1 MMNSKPFLI
10 AGMVISFVMAM
21 VLSVF
26 PLKYTL
32 ASIRP
37 MFMVMVLAF
46 WVLYR
51 STILGVWVVF
61 LVGIVA
67 DILLGTHLGH
77 QAFCA
82 TLMAFVLR
90 LFLIYAKQLSLMQAW
105 VFAGVGLVV
114 YQVVLWILQA
124 FSYYDF
130 VWMGFGSLI
139 MSIALFPLVWYPLYW
154 VNRQHKER
162 AY

>member
-1 MMNSKPFLI
+1 MINAKLFLVIGMI
-10 AGMVISFVMAM
+10 ASFIMAS

-26 PLKYTL
+26 PLKHTL

-51 STILGVWVVF
+51 STMLGVWAVF

-90 LFLIYAKQLSLMQAW
+90 LLLVYAKDLTLTQAW
-105 VFAGVGLVV
+105 TFSAIGLVV
-114 YQVVLWILQA
+114 YQVALWILQA
-124 FSYYDF
+124 FSYYNF
-130 VWMGFGSLI
+130 VWTGFGSLVS
-139 MSIALFPLVWYPLYW
+139 SIALFPLIWYPLYW
-154 VNRQHKER
+154 INRQQKER